1 MSEPQEKTV
10 GPVAPPVKEA
20 SLLRL
25 KQSLEAAPSPLSAAV
40 ARLLAER
47 TRDGVSKADA
57 GAPGKAATSPSAY
70 ELGRILAK
78 GGMGTILS
86 ARDNSIQRTV
96 ALKVILTGAEAS
108 EEHIH
113 RLVTEARITGQLEH
127 PSIVPLH
134 ELGVT
139 ADGVV
144 YYTMRLVEGVTLS
157 EVLET
162 IQQSDRKAIEKYPLR
177 KLLTVYQKI
186 CDAVAFAH
194 SRGVVHRDLKPDN
207 IMLGEFG
214 EVFVMDWGLAKRVRG
229 DGMEL
234 DTAVLEAN
242 RVADLSEDGFKTLSG
257 QVKGTPRY
265 MAPEQAEGRVEDIDE
280 RTDIYALGA
289 ILYAILTLHPPITGE
304 TVNEVLTRVASGTI
318 TPPTSY
324 NPRNTHITRITRPL
338 PPAQDIAPP
347 ELAHCP
353 DRRIPSALSAVAMKA
368 LARDRAKRYQNVAA
382 LQQDIAAYQGGFA
395 TSAEGASALRLF
407 LLLVRRHRT
416 EFVLIALSLTMMMG
430 LAAAFTRKVTRTLA
444 ELKETA
450 PTFFAEARSLVDEFK
465 FAKAL
470 SKVNYAIHLQPNE
483 PRYYVLQGNIY
494 QSLLQL
500 ANARDSYAQALELD
514 PEVFQAEQ
522 NLRLCEKLLADNAG
536 RSTIKLESLIALRK
550 QMQNQQRSA
559 ESIAMTTRE
568 LAAKEGG
575 RDPKE
580 TFESWKAVVNKL
592 GFNGA
597 LKREGGG
604 LSLAV
609 KQADFNDLTPFRT
622 APLSTLVIADTQVD
636 DLSPLIQMPL
646 TFLNISNTPVADL
659 SPIRGMPLT
668 RLDAARTR
676 VSNLAVLSGLK
687 LVSLNLAHTRITSLA
702 SLKDA
707 PLRFLQLEGCTNLVD
722 FSLLAECKQLE
733 GITLPMGAKN
743 LESLRRL
750 PRLKHIGYTMPEGGW
765 EQVPS
770 PETFW
775 RALDPHQPGGK

>member
-1 MSEPQEKTV
+1 MSESQEKTV
-10 GPVAPPVKEA
+10 GPVTPPVPEA
-20 SLLRL
+20 SLARL
-25 KQSLEAAPSPLSAAV
+25 KESLEAAPSSLSAAV
-40 ARLLAER
+40 SRLATDR
-47 TRDGVSKADA
+47 QPKTDGSTEVIAPSKA
-57 GAPGKAATSPSAY
+57 AASASAY

-78 GGMGTILS
+78 GGMGAILS

-162 IQQSDRKAIEKYPLR
+162 IRLNDRKAIEKYPLR
-177 KLLTVYQKI
+177 TLLTVFQKI

-229 DGMEL
+229 DGREL
-234 DTAVLEAN
+234 DTSLLASTA
-242 RVADLSEDGFKTLSG
+242 VADLSGDGFKTLSG

-304 TVNEVLTRVASGTI
+304 TVNEVLTRVASGSI

-324 NPRNTHITRITRPL
+324 NPRNTHITRIKRPL

-368 LARDRAKRYQNVAA
+368 LARDHLKRYQTVAA
-382 LQQDIAAYQGGFA
+382 LQQDLSAYQGGFA
-395 TSAEGASALRLF
+395 TTAEGASALRLL

-416 EFVLIALSLTMMMG
+416 EFVLVALSLSMMLG
-430 LAAAFTRKVTRTLA
+430 LAAAFTHKVTKTLA
-444 ELKETA
+444 ELKDTA
-450 PTFFAEARSLVDEFK
+450 PTFYAEARSLVDELK

-470 SKVNYAIHLQPNE
+470 AKVDYAIHLQPDDAHFHA
-483 PRYYVLQGNIY
+483 LKGNIL
-494 QSLLQL
+494 QSLLHF
-500 ANARDSYAQALELD
+500 ADARDAYAQALELD
-514 PEVFQAEQ
+514 PETLHAEH
-522 NLRLCEKLLADNAG
+522 NLKLCEKILADNAG
-536 RSTIKLESLIALRK
+536 QPTIKLESLAALRS
-550 QMQNQQRSA
+550 QMNRQKRTA
-559 ESIAMTTRE
+559 EAIAMTTRE
-568 LAAKEGG
+568 LAARE
-575 RDPKE
+575 RQDPKA
-580 TFESWKAVVNKL
+580 TLDSWKAVVNKL
-592 GFNGA
+592 GLNGS
-597 LKREGGG
+597 LKRESGG

-609 KQADFNDLTPFRT
+609 PQLDFNDLSPFRN
-622 APLSTLVIADTQVD
+622 APLAKLHIADTQVD
-636 DLSPLIQMPL
+636 DLEPLSSMPL
-646 TFLNISNTPVADL
+646 TTLDISNTRVADL
-659 SPIRGMPLT
+659 SALKGMPLT

-676 VSNLAVLSGLK
+676 VTNFTALAGMKLS
-687 LVSLNLAHTRITSLA
+687 SLNLAHTRIASLA
-702 SLKDA
+702 PFKDA
-707 PLRFLQLEGCTNLVD
+707 PLRFLQLEGCTNLTD
-722 FSLLAECKQLE
+722 FSALAEFKQLE
-733 GITLPMGAKN
+733 GITLPLGAKN
-743 LESLRRL
+743 LEPLRQL
-750 PRLKHIGYTMPEGGW
+750 PRLRHIGYTMPEGGW
-765 EQVPS
+765 EHVPS
-770 PETFW
+770 SEDFW
-775 RALDPHQPGGK
+775 KVQDPRPPGGN

>member
-1 MSEPQEKTV
+1 MSESQDKTV
-10 GPVAPPVKEA
+10 GHVAPPQEA
-20 SLLRL
+20 SLARL
-25 KQSLEAAPSPLSAAV
+25 KQSLEAAPSPVSAAV
-40 ARLLAER
+40 SRFLTERLAR
-47 TRDGVSKADA
+47 ADA
-57 GAPGKAATSPSAY
+57 VTEVGGPGQAPASAY

-78 GGMGTILS
+78 GGMGAILS

-162 IQQSDRKAIEKYPLR
+162 IQHKDKTAIAKYPLR
-177 KLLTVYQKI
+177 TLLTVFQKI

-229 DGMEL
+229 EGHDLETTQL
-234 DTAVLEAN
+234 TAGN
-242 RVADLSEDGFKTLSG
+242 VAGLSGDSFKTLSG

-289 ILYAILTLHPPITGE
+289 ILYTILTLHPPVTGE
-304 TVNEVLTRVASGTI
+304 TVNEVLTRVASGAI

-338 PPAQDIAPP
+338 PPPQDIAPP
-347 ELAHCP
+347 ELMHCP
-353 DRRIPSALSAVAMKA
+353 DRRIPAALSAVAMKA
-368 LARDRAKRYQNVAA
+368 LARDRAKRYQSVAA

-395 TSAEGASALRLF
+395 TTAEGASALRL
-407 LLLVRRHRT
+407 LLLLLRRHRT
-416 EFVLIALSLTMMMG
+416 EFVLITLSLAMMLG

-450 PTFFAEARSLVDEFK
+450 PTFYAEARSLVDEFK

-470 SKVNYAIHLQPNE
+470 SKVNYAISLQPDDA
-483 PRYYVLQGNIY
+483 RFHALKGNIF
-494 QSLLQL
+494 QSLLQF
-500 ANARDSYAQALELD
+500 ADAHDAYARAVELD
-514 PEVFQAEQ
+514 PELPYADR
-522 NLRLCEKLLADNAG
+522 NLKLCEKLLADNAG
-536 RSTIKLESLIALRK
+536 HGTIRPESLAELRI
-550 QMQNQQRSA
+550 QMTRQQRTA
-559 ESIAMTTRE
+559 EAMAMATRE
-568 LAAKEGG
+568 N
-575 RDPKE
+575 RDSKG
-580 TFESWKAVVNKL
+580 TFDSWRAVANKL
-592 GFNGA
+592 GLNGA
-597 LKREGGG
+597 IRRDAGG
-604 LSLAV
+604 LALV
-609 KQADFNDLTPFRT
+609 VQQPEFNDLSPFRN
-622 APLSTLVIADTQVD
+622 APLTKLVISDTQVD
-636 DLSPLIQMPL
+636 DLGPLKSGL
-646 TFLNISNTPVADL
+646 LRTLEAANTRIADL
-659 SPIRGMPLT
+659 SPLKDM
-668 RLDAARTR
+668 RLDRLDLSRTR
-676 VSNLAVLSGLK
+676 VGSLATLRGM
-687 LVSLNLAHTRITSLA
+687 SLTTLNVAHTRVADLGTLRGM
-702 SLKDA
+702 
-707 PLRFLQLEGCTNLVD
+707 PLRFLQLEGCTNVTD
-722 FSLLAECKQLE
+722 FTALAECKQLE
-733 GITLPMGAKN
+733 CLTLPVGAKN
-743 LESLRRL
+743 LEPLRQL
-750 PRLKHIGYTMPEGGW
+750 PRLKRIGYALPEAGW

-770 PETFW
+770 AEDFW
-775 RALDPHQPGGK
+775 KVQEPRPGGK

>member
-1 MSEPQEKTV
+1 MSESQEKTV
-10 GPVAPPVKEA
+10 GPVEPPAQEA
-20 SLLRL
+20 SLARL
-25 KQSLEAAPSPLSAAV
+25 KESLEAAPSSLSAAV
-40 ARLLAER
+40 SRLATQRPAKTDGSTEVVAR
-47 TRDGVSKADA
+47 DKASA
-57 GAPGKAATSPSAY
+57 SAY

-78 GGMGTILS
+78 GGMGAILS

-108 EEHIH
+108 EEHVH

-162 IQQSDRKAIEKYPLR
+162 IRLSDRKAIEKYPLR
-177 KLLTVYQKI
+177 TLLTVFQKI

-229 DGMEL
+229 DGREL
-234 DTAVLEAN
+234 DTSLLATSA
-242 RVADLSEDGFKTLSG
+242 VADLSGDGFKTLSG

-304 TVNEVLTRVASGTI
+304 TVNEVLTRVASGSI

-324 NPRNTHITRITRPL
+324 NPRHTHITRPL

-368 LARDRAKRYQNVAA
+368 LARDQTRRYQTVAA

-395 TSAEGASALRLF
+395 TSAEGASALRLM

-416 EFVLIALSLTMMMG
+416 EFVLVALSLAMMLG
-430 LAAAFTRKVTRTLA
+430 LAAAFTHKVTQTLA
-444 ELKETA
+444 ELKDTA
-450 PTFFAEARSLVDEFK
+450 PTFYAEAKSLVDELK

-470 SKVNYAIHLQPNE
+470 AKVNYAIYLQPDDA
-483 PRYYVLQGNIY
+483 RFHALKGNIY
-494 QSLLQL
+494 QSLLQF
-500 ANARDSYAQALELD
+500 ADARDAYAHALELD
-514 PEVFQAEQ
+514 PETLHAER
-522 NLRLCEKLLADNAG
+522 NIKLSEKILADNAG
-536 RSTIKLESLIALRK
+536 QSAIKPESLMALRS
-550 QMQNQQRSA
+550 QMNRQQRSA
-559 ESIAMTTRE
+559 EAIAMATRE
-568 LAAKEGG
+568 LASRE
-575 RDPKE
+575 RQDPKA
-580 TFESWKAVVNKL
+580 TLESWKAVVTKL

-597 LKREGGG
+597 LKREPGG
-604 LSLAV
+604 LSLTV
-609 KQADFNDLTPFRT
+609 QQADFNDLSPFRE
-622 APLSTLVIADTQVD
+622 APFAKLHIADTQVD
-636 DLSPLIQMPL
+636 DLAPLRNMAL
-646 TFLNISNTPVADL
+646 TTLDISNTRIVDFSAL
-659 SPIRGMPLT
+659 KGMPLT

-676 VSNLAVLSGLK
+676 ATNFNVLAGMK
-687 LVSLNLAHTRITSLA
+687 LTSLNLAHTRIASLA
-702 SLKDA
+702 PLKDA
-707 PLRFLQLEGCTNLVD
+707 PLRFLQLEGCTNLTD
-722 FSLLAECKQLE
+722 FSALAECKQLE
-733 GITLPMGAKN
+733 GITLPVGAKN
-743 LESLRRL
+743 VEPLRQL
-750 PRLKHIGYTMPEGGW
+750 PRLRRIGYAMPEAGW
-765 EQVPS
+765 DQVPS
-770 PETFW
+770 AEGFW
-775 RALDPHQPGGK
+775 KVLEPRPAGGK